1 MNSPKPVASSK
12 GGFLDWISNYES
24 LVVFGGFGA
33 LIVGVVILSGI
44 FQAGPEYRYN
54 VLYNAFG
61 AMIMAVAFI
70 YTIFNFMGSKLLIF
84 GKSVD
89 VGMIIYVSIVLFIMF
104 VFGN

>member
-12 GGFLDWISNYES
+12 SGFHWISNYES
-24 LVVFGGFGA
+24 LVIFGGFGA

-44 FQAGPEYRYN
+44 FQAGSQYRN
-54 VLYNAFG
+54 NILYNAFG
-61 AMIMAVAFI
+61 AIIMAFAFI
-70 YTIFNFMGSKLLIF
+70 YTIFNFMGSKIIIL

-89 VGMIIYVSIVLFIMF
+89 VGMIIYISIVLFIIF